1 MRYTAE
7 RCNKELWVP
16 ESIDI
21 PARVKQTVLG
31 IAPDAE
37 VILYGSRARGD
48 FEPDSDWDFLVLCDE
63 GKKPEVKRAV
73 SDAVHALESELCD
86 LLGHWPCISTVTR
99 SREYWSRKIVQ
110 ATPFHREVTKDGVR
124 V

>member
-1 MRYTAE
+1 
-7 RCNKELWVP
+7 VP
-16 ESIDI
+16 ETIDI
-21 PARVKQTVLG
+21 PARLKQAVLA

-48 FEPDSDWDFLVLCDE
+48 FEADSDWDFLVLCDE
-63 GKKPEVKRAV
+63 GKKREVKEAV
-73 SDAVHALESELCD
+73 SDAVYALGSELCD
-86 LLGHWPCISTVTR
+86 VLGHWPCISTVTR

>member
-1 MRYTAE
+1 M
-7 RCNKELWVP
+7 P
-16 ESIDI
+16 EPIDI

-48 FEPDSDWDFLVLCDE
+48 FEPDSDWDFLVLCE
-63 GKKPEVKRAV
+63 NGNKREVKQAI
-73 SDAVHALESELCD
+73 SDAMYALESELCD
-86 LLGHWPCISTVTR
+86 VLGHWPCFSTVTR
-99 SREYWSRKIVQ
+99 TREYWSRKIVQ
-110 ATPFHREVTKDGVR
+110 ATPFHHEVSRDGVR

>member
-1 MRYTAE
+1 MSET
-7 RCNKELWVP
+7 V
-16 ESIDI
+16 DI

-48 FEPDSDWDFLVLCDE
+48 FEPDSDWDFLVLCE
-63 GKKPEVKRAV
+63 NGNKREVKEAIR
-73 SDAVHALESELCD
+73 DAMYALGSKLCD
-86 LLGHWPCISTVTR
+86 ELGYWPCISTIAHT
-99 SREYWSRKIVQ
+99 REYWSRKIVQ
-110 ATPFHREVTKDGVR
+110 ATPFHREVTKDGVP